1 MTEFVTTELYLAAYF
16 LAKGKK
22 LVRVDKSMD
31 SSRCFFVFD
40 DPLVAKFIA
49 KEYWAD
55 EGSIVPKK
63 YAEAIRDLK
72 ERIFSG
78 VQVINF

>member
-16 LAKGKK
+16 VAKGKK
-22 LVRVDKSMD
+22 LIRVDKSMD
-31 SSRCFFVFD
+31 GSRCFFVFD
-40 DPLVAKFIA
+40 NPLIAKVIA

-55 EGSIVPKK
+55 EGIIAPKK

-78 VQVINF
+78 A